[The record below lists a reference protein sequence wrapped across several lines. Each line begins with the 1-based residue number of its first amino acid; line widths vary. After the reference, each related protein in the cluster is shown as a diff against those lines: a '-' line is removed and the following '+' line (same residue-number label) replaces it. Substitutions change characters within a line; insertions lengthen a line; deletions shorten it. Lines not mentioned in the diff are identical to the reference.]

1 MTVFNNQERN
11 YMYQINDKGSWIDL
25 KAKIRHAYPNITEAD
40 LATNDGEEIELLAR
54 LQKKFSKTKDEII
67 MMIDKL

>member
-1 MTVFNNQERN
+1 
-11 YMYQINDKGSWIDL
+11 MYQINDKGSWIDL
-25 KAKIRHAYPNITEAD
+25 KAKIRLAYPDITEAD
-40 LATNDGEEIELLAR
+40 LATNDGEEIDLLAK